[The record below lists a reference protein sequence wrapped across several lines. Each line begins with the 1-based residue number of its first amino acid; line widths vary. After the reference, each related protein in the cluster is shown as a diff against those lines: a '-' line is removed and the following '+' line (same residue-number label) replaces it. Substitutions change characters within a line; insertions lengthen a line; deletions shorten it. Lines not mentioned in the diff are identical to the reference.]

1 MCAVTYKSVSLPIN
15 SYTNVYKLN
24 VTRVYH
30 GKQDERYQWACQAAK
45 TSEFFIARRQNSTV
59 HGSLV
64 IWAYSL

>member
-24 VTRVYH
+24 VARVYH

-45 TSEFFIARRQNSTV
+45 TSEFLSRVDRTALYTA
-59 HGSLV
+59 H
-64 IWAYSL
+64 